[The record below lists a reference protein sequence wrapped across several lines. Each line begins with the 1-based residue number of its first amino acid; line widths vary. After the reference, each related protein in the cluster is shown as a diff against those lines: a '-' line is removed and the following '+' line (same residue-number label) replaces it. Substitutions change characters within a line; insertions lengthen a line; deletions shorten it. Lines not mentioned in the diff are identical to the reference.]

1 MSLLE
6 RVPVREQK
14 PEDRAKNFD
23 EVCYGYNED
32 EARKEAE
39 RCLGCKKAKCVEG
52 CPVGI
57 DIPGF
62 IEKLKQGCPVEAYQ
76 IISQYSALPA
86 VCGRVCPQESQC
98 EARCVRGKKGG
109 PVSIGKL
116 ERFAADYA
124 REHGIHQIGRAH
136 D

>member
-39 RCLGCKKAKCVEG
+39 RCLGDRKSV
-52 CPVGI
+52 V
-57 DIPGF
+57 
-62 IEKLKQGCPVEAYQ
+62 
-76 IISQYSALPA
+76 
-86 VCGRVCPQESQC
+86 
-98 EARCVRGKKGG
+98 
-109 PVSIGKL
+109 
-116 ERFAADYA
+116 
-124 REHGIHQIGRAH
+124 
-136 D
+136 

>member
-76 IISQYSALPA
+76 IIRDRKS
-86 VCGRVCPQESQC
+86 VV
-98 EARCVRGKKGG
+98 
-109 PVSIGKL
+109 
-116 ERFAADYA
+116 
-124 REHGIHQIGRAH
+124 
-136 D
+136 